1 MANIYS
7 YVLVYLGNLPKTVTT
22 KGLNMLTINQFL
34 KIPEFSDFKLVTH
47 TSEASLENII
57 SAVNIM
63 DNPDAIDWFSPG
75 ELLLTSGYFV
85 KDDFSQQ
92 EKAMHKL
99 KHINCPA
106 LCIKPHQYLKTISQD
121 MIDLANS
128 LDLPIIELPY
138 GLSFSKITHIILSEI
153 IESSSISN
161 KRALTLHQEFFS
173 LSLNGGGVE
182 RISETL
188 AEMLNKSVV
197 LLDQYFEPIHFTS
210 PKSSP
215 RRLKQYLTKE
225 NFSSSFGEEFFASLP
240 PSFEQLKKPII
251 REIRWQQEVEYIA
264 ISPINIQ
271 NKHYGYIL
279 LFLKETGLSQLDY
292 LALEYSSMSFALE
305 RIRSEELARSKNK
318 VKKDFLLELLG
329 HHQLSPQQLTRLA
342 GIHQINDQI
351 NYSIAIIDLTYEASE
366 KKDPLLQKTIEH
378 QTRKMI
384 LEKLDRSYSSLNFLL
399 SSFSDQGKIII
410 LVESS
415 SSEKS
420 AELERGQQI
429 IDYLGELN
437 HVKKLKMVIGGSDE
451 FSNLAT
457 AYQRAVKTLE
467 ISNKLPLNRDLLH
480 YQDLL
485 VHNFLLNVFSKDQME
500 TFVETTLGDLYR
512 YEQANK
518 TQYLDT
524 LFTWINQKFN
534 TSQTAV
540 VLYTHR
546 NTVIYRLEK
555 IEEILKTDL
564 KDPNELLKYQLALI
578 MRYLT

>member
-1 MANIYS
+1 
-7 YVLVYLGNLPKTVTT
+7 
-22 KGLNMLTINQFL
+22 MLTIKQFL
-34 KIPEFSDFKLVTH
+34 KIPEFNEFKLVTR
-47 TSEASLENII
+47 TSDASLKNKI

-63 DNPDAIDWFSPG
+63 DNPDAIDWFSAG

-85 KDDFSQQ
+85 KDDPTKQN
-92 EKAMHKL
+92 AILHKL
-99 KHINCPA
+99 KNINCPA
-106 LCIKPHQYLKTISQD
+106 LCIKPHQYLKTISQE
-121 MIDLANS
+121 MIALANS

-182 RISETL
+182 KISKTL
-188 AEMLNKSVV
+188 AEMLSKSVV
-197 LLDQYFEPIHFTS
+197 LLDQYFEPIHFAS
-210 PKSSP
+210 PKDSTGI
-215 RRLKQYLTKE
+215 LNQHLAKE
-225 NFSSSFGEEFFASLP
+225 TFSTSFGEDFFDSLP
-240 PSFEQLKKPII
+240 PSFEQLKQPII
-251 REIRWQQEVEYIA
+251 REIQWNHQHERIA

-279 LFLKETGLSQLDY
+279 LFLSETGLSQLDY

-318 VKKDFLLELLG
+318 VKKDFLVELLG
-329 HHQLSPQQLTRLA
+329 HHQLTPEQLTRLA
-342 GIHQINDQI
+342 GIHQMNDQV
-351 NYSIAIIDLTYEASE
+351 NYTISIIEVHYTDSE
-366 KKDPLLQKTIEH
+366 KKEPLLQKNIEH
-378 QTRKMI
+378 QTRKLI
-384 LEKLDRSYSSLNFLL
+384 LEKLDRSYPTLKFIVN
-399 SSFSDQGKIII
+399 SFSDQGKIII
-410 LVESS
+410 LTESS
-415 SSEKS
+415 SEEKLD
-420 AELERGQQI
+420 EIERAKQLLQ
-429 IDYLGELN
+429 YLGGIPN
-437 HVKKLKMVIGGSDE
+437 VRKLKMVIGGSAD
-451 FSNLAT
+451 FAALVIP
-457 AYQRAVKTLE
+457 YQRAVKTLT
-467 ISNKLPLNRDLLH
+467 IANKLPLNRDLIH

-485 VHNFLLNVFSKDQME
+485 VHNFLLNVFSKDQMD

-518 TQYLDT
+518 TKYLDT

-534 TSQTAV
+534 TSQTALA
-540 VLYTHR
+540 LYTHR

-578 MRYLT
+578 MRYLN